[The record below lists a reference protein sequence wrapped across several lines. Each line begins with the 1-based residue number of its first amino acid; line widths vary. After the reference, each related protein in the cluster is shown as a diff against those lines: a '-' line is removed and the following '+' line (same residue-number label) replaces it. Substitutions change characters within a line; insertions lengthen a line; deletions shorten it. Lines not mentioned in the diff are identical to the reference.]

1 MAFGSG
7 IGIGGLSSGLDTNS
21 IVQKLV
27 SIESLPIQQLESKK
41 KAQQDKQNGISK
53 LKTLIKDL
61 QTKAKAVATQS
72 SFLVYDVKTSKDGI
86 ASFTANGSATAA
98 SHSLAVT
105 QLAAVDRW
113 AFEGVGDPDAEL
125 ATGPGQQVTF
135 QVGLDDQYV
144 IEAEPGSSSLNNI
157 AAAINSQEN
166 GKVTASIVNTG
177 TSGNPSYKLVLTSK
191 LSGEE
196 GRISNITSDVGILA
210 IDATPPS
217 ALGVAG
223 SRNNITVG
231 NNATA
236 IVDGLTVERATNEFT
251 DVIAGITFTAQ
262 GLNVDEPITF
272 SAEPNKSAI
281 KKKIQDLV
289 DSYNAVINYTNAQN
303 SYSKESGTGGVLF
316 GDSLLSTVR
325 STIQKSLFDV
335 PLDTISNDT
344 TGYSTLNIIGINSGN
359 DGTLTIDQTKLDA
372 KLSGDL
378 SAFSDLFVDK
388 DGFDNNGA
396 TVNTPEY
403 YQDTS
408 ADSGLA
414 DKLSRAIDRML
425 STSAGDNGTS
435 IKGVFDSRLDS
446 IAKTIRG
453 IDDDIRKKQVYVDKF
468 ENDLLIKFSNLEST
482 MSRLKAQGSGFAA
495 AISGL
500 TG

>member
-1 MAFGSG
+1 
-7 IGIGGLSSGLDTNS
+7 
-21 IVQKLV
+21 
-27 SIESLPIQQLESKK
+27 
-41 KAQQDKQNGISK
+41 
-53 LKTLIKDL
+53 
-61 QTKAKAVATQS
+61 
-72 SFLVYDVKTSKDGI
+72 
-86 ASFTANGSATAA
+86 
-98 SHSLAVT
+98 
-105 QLAAVDRW
+105 
-113 AFEGVGDPDAEL
+113 
-125 ATGPGQQVTF
+125 
-135 QVGLDDQYV
+135 
-144 IEAEPGSSSLNNI
+144 
-157 AAAINSQEN
+157 
-166 GKVTASIVNTG
+166 
-177 TSGNPSYKLVLTSK
+177 
-191 LSGEE
+191 
-196 GRISNITSDVGILA
+196 
-210 IDATPPS
+210 
-217 ALGVAG
+217 
-223 SRNNITVG
+223 
-231 NNATA
+231 
-236 IVDGLTVERATNEFT
+236 
-251 DVIAGITFTAQ
+251 
-262 GLNVDEPITF
+262 
-272 SAEPNKSAI
+272 
-281 KKKIQDLV
+281 
-289 DSYNAVINYTNAQN
+289 
-303 SYSKESGTGGVLF
+303 VLF